1 MRFNT
6 FHVRTML
13 MVLLG
18 AAMLSMPLWAQDAP
32 RDQNSREGD
41 RGDRR
46 RQFDP
51 AQREEFMQRM
61 RERMSL
67 AMKER
72 LAASDDE
79 WAVIEPRLTKVA
91 ELRMQGGFGGMRG
104 LFGGRERG
112 PGGPGGPGAPEGR
125 DRESDRP
132 QRELSPIEAKARA
145 LNEVVEN
152 KESTPEQIKAAMTE
166 LRAARVKQEQEAKAA
181 RESLREVLSL
191 RQEATL
197 VTMGLLD

>member
-1 MRFNT
+1 MKATDFRI
-6 FHVRTML
+6 RTML
-13 MVLLG
+13 VVLLG

-32 RDQNSREGD
+32 RDRGDREGD

-61 RERMSL
+61 RERMSQ

-72 LAASDDE
+72 LQATDDE
-79 WAVIEPRLTKVA
+79 WSVIEPRLTKVT
-91 ELRMQGGFGGMRG
+91 ELRMQSGFGGMRG
-104 LFGGRERG
+104 MFGGRDR
-112 PGGPGGPGAPEGR
+112 GPGAPGGAEGR
-125 DRESDRP
+125 DGDSDRP
-132 QRELSPIEAKARA
+132 QRELSPIETKARA

-152 KESTPEQIKAAMTE
+152 KESTPEQIKSAMTE